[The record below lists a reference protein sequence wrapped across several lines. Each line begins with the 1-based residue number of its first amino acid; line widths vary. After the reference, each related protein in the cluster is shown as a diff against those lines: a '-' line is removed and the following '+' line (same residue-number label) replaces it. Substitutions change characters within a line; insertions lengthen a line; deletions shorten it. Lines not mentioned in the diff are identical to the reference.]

1 MATSQTG
8 MTFNELQTDIQNYL
22 ERGASAAVD
31 PIVYQQIPRLI
42 TLAERRIIADLKIEG
57 FIVAVTTTLETGVS
71 VYPKP
76 DRWRTTISLNFGAGS
91 NNTVR
96 TPIFPRS
103 YEYVRNYWPD
113 ESQTDQPK
121 FYADYNYN
129 NWIICPTP
137 DQNYPI
143 EILYYEL
150 PALLSDSNQT
160 NWITEYAPQLILYG
174 ALLEATP
181 FLKND
186 ERIPVWKQFY
196 SEAVNAINQEDLKR
210 IVDRSTTRAEA

>member
-1 MATSQTG
+1 MTTSQTG

-42 TLAERRIIADLKIEG
+42 TLAERRISADLKVEG
-57 FIVAVTTTLETGVS
+57 FIVAVNSEMQTGVS

-76 DRWRTTISLNFGAGS
+76 DRWRKTISINFGTGTTNS
-91 NNTVR
+91 TR
-96 TPIFPRS
+96 TPLFPRS

-113 ESQTDQPK
+113 ESQTGQPK

-129 NWIICPTP
+129 NWLIGPTP
-137 DQNYPI
+137 NQAYPF

-150 PALLSDSNQT
+150 PALLSTTNQT
-160 NWITEYAPQLILYG
+160 NWLTDYAPQLILYG

-186 ERIPVWKQFY
+186 ERIEVWKSFY
-196 SEAVNAINQEDLKR
+196 QDALQAINSEDLSR
-210 IVDRSTTRAEA
+210 IVDRSTARTEA

>member
-57 FIVAVTTTLETGVS
+57 FIVAVTTNLEAGVS

-76 DRWRTTISLNFGAGS
+76 DRWRTTISLNFGTGTGNA
-91 NNTVR
+91 TR

-113 ESQTDQPK
+113 ESQTGQPK

-150 PALLSDSNQT
+150 PALLNDSNQT
-160 NWITEYAPQLILYG
+160 NWITEYAPQLVLYG

-196 SEAVNAINQEDLKR
+196 SEAVAAINQEDLKR
-210 IVDRSTTRAEA
+210 IVDRSTTRTEA

>member
-1 MATSQTG
+1 MTISQTG
-8 MTFNELQTDIQNYL
+8 MTFDELQTDIQNYL

-31 PIVYQQIPRLI
+31 PIVYEQIPRLI
-42 TLAERRIIADLKIEG
+42 TLAERRISADLKIEG
-57 FIVAVTTTLETGVS
+57 FIQAVTTTLQTGVS

-76 DRWRTTISLNFGAGS
+76 DRWRKTISMNFGTGTG
-91 NNTVR
+91 NLDR
-96 TPIFPRS
+96 TPIFARS

-129 NWIICPTP
+129 NWLIGPTP
-137 DQNYPI
+137 DQDYPI

-150 PALLSDSNQT
+150 PALLSTTNQT
-160 NWITEYAPQLILYG
+160 NWLTNYAPQLILYG

-186 ERIPVWKQFY
+186 ERIPVWQGFY
-196 SEAVNAINQEDLKR
+196 DRSMSAINKEDIMR
-210 IVDRSTTRAEA
+210 ITDRATERTGA

>member
-76 DRWRTTISLNFGAGS
+76 DRWRTTISLNFGAGA

>member
-1 MATSQTG
+1 MTSQTG
-8 MTFNELQTDIQNYL
+8 MTFSELQTDIQNYL

-42 TLAERRIIADLKIEG
+42 TLAERRISADLKIEG
-57 FIVAVTTTLETGVS
+57 FIVAVTTQFQAGVS

-76 DRWRTTISLNFGAGS
+76 DRWRKTISINFGTG
-91 NNTVR
+91 TGDQTR
-96 TPIFPRS
+96 TPIFARS
-103 YEYVRNYWPD
+103 YEYVRNYWPN
-113 ESQTDQPK
+113 ESLTDVPK

-129 NWIICPTP
+129 NWLIGPTP
-137 DQNYPI
+137 DQTYPA

-150 PALLSDSNQT
+150 PALLSDTNQT
-160 NWITEYAPQLILYG
+160 NWLTEYAPQLILYG

-186 ERIPVWKQFY
+186 ERIPVWQNFY
-196 SEAVNAINQEDLKR
+196 DRSLNAINREDLQR
-210 IVDRSTTRAEA
+210 ITDRATERTGA

>member
-57 FIVAVTTTLETGVS
+57 FIVASTTTFPAGIS
-71 VYPKP
+71 VYAKP
-76 DRWRTTISLNFGAGS
+76 DRWRVTISINIGTG
-91 NNTVR
+91 TGHQTR
-96 TPIFPRS
+96 TPVFPRS

-113 ESQTDQPK
+113 ESQTGQPK

-129 NWIICPTP
+129 NWVICPTP
-137 DQNYPI
+137 DQDYPA

-150 PALLSDSNQT
+150 PALLSDTNQT
-160 NWITEYAPQLILYG
+160 NWITEYAPQLVLYG

-196 SEAVNAINQEDLKR
+196 SEAVSAINTEDLRR
-210 IVDRSTTRAEA
+210 IVDRSTTRTEA

>member
-1 MATSQTG
+1 MTVSQTG

-31 PIVYQQIPRLI
+31 PLVYQQIPRLI
-42 TLAERRIIADLKIEG
+42 TLAERRISADLKVEG
-57 FIVAVTTTLETGVS
+57 FIVAVTAAMQTGVS

-76 DRWRTTISLNFGAGS
+76 DRWRKTISINFGTGTGNA
-91 NNTVR
+91 TR
-96 TPIFPRS
+96 TPLFPRS
-103 YEYVRNYWPD
+103 YEYIRNYWPD
-113 ESQTDQPK
+113 ESQTSQPK

-129 NWIICPTP
+129 NWLIGPTP
-137 DQNYPI
+137 DQAYPF

-150 PALLSDSNQT
+150 PALLSTTNQT
-160 NWITEYAPQLILYG
+160 NWLTEYAPQLILYG

-186 ERIPVWKQFY
+186 ERIEVWKSFY
-196 SEAVNAINQEDLKR
+196 QDALQAINSEDLSR
-210 IVDRSTTRAEA
+210 IVDRSTARTEA

>member
-1 MATSQTG
+1 MTTSQTG

-31 PIVYQQIPRLI
+31 PLVYQQIPRLI
-42 TLAERRIIADLKIEG
+42 TLAERRISADLKIEG
-57 FIVAVTTTLETGVS
+57 FIVAVTTSFQTGVS

-76 DRWRTTISLNFGAGS
+76 DRWRKTISINFGTGAT
-91 NNTVR
+91 NAVR
-96 TPIFPRS
+96 TQLFPRS
-103 YEYVRNYWPD
+103 YEYVRNYWPN
-113 ESQTDQPK
+113 EAQTDQPK

-129 NWIICPTP
+129 NWLIGPTP
-137 DQNYPI
+137 DQNYPV

-150 PALLSDSNQT
+150 PALLSSSQQT
-160 NWITEYAPQLILYG
+160 NWLTDYAPQLILYG

-186 ERIPVWKQFY
+186 ERIEVWKSFY
-196 SEAVNAINQEDLKR
+196 QESLQAINGEDLSR
-210 IVDRSTTRAEA
+210 IVDRTTARTEA

>member
-42 TLAERRIIADLKIEG
+42 TLSERRIIADLKIEG
-57 FIVAVTTTLETGVS
+57 FIVASTTTFPAGIS
-71 VYPKP
+71 VYAKP
-76 DRWRTTISLNFGAGS
+76 DRWRVTISINIGTG
-91 NNTVR
+91 TGHQTR
-96 TPIFPRS
+96 TPVFPRS
-103 YEYVRNYWPD
+103 YEYVRNYWPN
-113 ESQTDQPK
+113 ESQTGQPK

-129 NWIICPTP
+129 NWVICPTP
-137 DQNYPI
+137 DQDYPV

-150 PALLSDSNQT
+150 PALLSDTNQT
-160 NWITEYAPQLILYG
+160 NWITEYAPQLVLYG

-196 SEAVNAINQEDLKR
+196 SEAVSAINTEDLRR
-210 IVDRSTTRAEA
+210 IVDRSTTRTEA